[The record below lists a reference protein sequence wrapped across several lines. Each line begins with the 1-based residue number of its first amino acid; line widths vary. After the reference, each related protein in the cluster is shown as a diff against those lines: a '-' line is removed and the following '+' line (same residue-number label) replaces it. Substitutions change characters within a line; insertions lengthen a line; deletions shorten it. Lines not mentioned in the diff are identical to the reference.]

1 MLKKYFKGIVFPLLL
16 VFISSFSFAQLAP
29 IQKWNEFSGDSL
41 SGFNET
47 VVLQAAA
54 TENLDIKAI
63 NEILYFQKRH
73 FIYEKYNFYNY
84 RNAVKDGLY
93 TFTGSPAFRY
103 IGYQPPLINVAPC
116 VNEGFES
123 GNINGWT
130 ATRGTNPNSCI
141 YPPAPTPVTF
151 PTPSIITTS
160 VTPFVDPVFTVII
173 PPSPLGGSV
182 VAKISDQF
190 TANAT
195 VSKIQQTF
203 PVTSSNFLYKF
214 AYIANMAV
222 ANHTCCGPNSLAYF
236 SVKVRDQLGN
246 LLVCPNF
253 TFNSPAQPAVACPGS
268 TNTAWSPNQNVNISG
283 SNMLA
288 ARSNGWQQCAIDLTA
303 FIGTNITVEV
313 FVSDCALTG
322 HWAYVYFDSNCDVI
336 NFNVATPSGSVDIP
350 APNYTVT
357 PIGVCGQ
364 NATITAQA
372 GLGPY
377 NWNGPPGSGITN
389 ATTQAIVAGTVGQ
402 YTLSMFPPGA
412 CFPINR
418 FFNLTFAPPT
428 SVTASPT
435 VICSGGGSA
444 TLTATGALNYTW
456 NPSGSNTSS
465 IVVNPTVTTVYT
477 LSSQSGTCL
486 GTNTLQLNVSPSPT
500 VSVSNTG
507 TFCSGANATLSAS
520 GANTFT
526 WNPGALT
533 SSQIIVSP
541 TVSTVYTVSGTNSVG
556 CIGTTTTNLT
566 LIAAPQITA
575 VVISPASGS
584 VCSGSPISLIGTG
597 AFASNYTWT
606 PGNISGAF
614 VTFTPAA
621 TTIYTVVGANA
632 NGCLGFTVTPTI
644 TVDPGPSLTLTPSSP
659 SICIGG
665 TSTITA
671 TSTVA
676 TTYTW
681 NPGAINNSFAVVSP
695 TVTTN
700 YTVLGKDP
708 NGCISTTTVQQFVF
722 NNPTITI
729 SPSSPT
735 LCSGSSVTLSASGG
749 SGSNYTWTPG
759 PSTGSSVVV
768 SPLTNTTYTV
778 IGLAATG
785 CTAQATVAV
794 TVVANPTISAAV
806 SPTAICSGASAT
818 LTATGGSG
826 YTWTPGAATGS
837 STVVNPTVTTLY
849 TVSGSSLGCS
859 STSTV
864 NLVVNPVPTLTATAS
879 PTAIC
884 PLGTATLSALGAP
897 NYTWLP
903 GGSTAANT
911 TVSPAASTVYTLT
924 GATAL
929 GCTST
934 ATVQLVVNPTPTI
947 VASTSSPTLCSG
959 SSVTLS
965 ASGGSGSNYTWT
977 PGPSTG
983 SSVVVSPL
991 TNTTYTVIGLAATG
1005 CTAQA
1010 TVAVT
1015 VSPLPSLTLSA
1026 SPATICAGGS
1036 STLTALGAPSV
1047 TWNPGAIAGT
1057 TAIVSPTATTIFT
1070 VSASSGAGCPGT
1082 ETLAVVVNTVP
1093 TVIISSTSNTICVG
1107 NSATLSASGAA
1118 NFTWLPGGS
1127 TATSIVVNPV
1137 SSTVYSLSGTN
1148 GGTCSANSQFT
1159 LSVVP
1164 LPSLTLTASNATIC
1178 SGFTTALI
1186 ATGATNYT
1194 WDPGTITGSNI
1205 VVSPT
1210 VTTTYTLTGESNGC
1224 STTSTLLV
1232 FVNPLPTVTANA
1244 NPTIICVGLTT
1255 TLTAGGATTYTWLPG
1270 LQTGASFTDAPLATQ
1285 IYSVIGLDAN
1295 NCPNIAAVTVS
1306 VLPSPTV
1313 NVAASPTAICFGGST
1328 TLTATGANTYTWL
1341 PSASNNSAIVETPTV
1356 NATYTV
1362 IGDNAGCSQTQT
1374 IAITVNALPT
1384 ITAVTNPTVV
1394 CAGSGITLTANGGI
1408 SYTWAPIGSTL
1419 NPATDNPT
1427 ISTTYT
1433 VDGLDANG
1441 CSGQGTVNILVNA
1454 LPTLTLAASPA
1465 TICPGATS
1473 TLNASGAI
1481 NYTWSPQ
1488 NTTVNPVAVTP
1499 SLTTTY
1505 TASGEDANGCIGID
1519 SIQVVV
1525 VPSPTV
1531 LISPLNASVCAGSN
1545 VTLTATGATN
1555 YTWLPSNGTNSLT
1568 VETPT
1573 TTSTYTVIGDNGG
1586 GCPNSTTVSVF
1597 AFSLPTITAVTNPTV
1612 VCAGSGITLTANGG
1626 ISYTWAPI
1634 GSTLNPATDNPTI
1647 STTYT
1652 VDGLDAN
1659 GCSGQ
1664 GTVNILVNALPTL
1677 TLAASPAT
1685 ICSGNTS
1692 TLTASGAINYTWSPQ
1707 NTTVNPVPVTPTVT
1721 TTYTASG
1728 EDANGCIG
1736 IDSIQVQVV
1745 PVPTVAISPLNLTV
1759 CAGSSATLTA
1769 TGAANYTWLPSGS
1782 NNTFIVDN
1790 PTVTTTYTLIGDNGG
1805 NCPNTQ
1811 TVDIMVNPLPANV
1824 TVACSG
1830 TITCATPTV
1839 QLFAGST
1846 SSNVGYNWN
1855 GPNSYTSSIQN
1866 PTLNVQWGDFT
1877 VTVTD
1882 TITGC
1887 STTATINVPTDGS
1900 IPSVTATSS
1909 GSITCAVNTV
1919 TLIAVNTT
1927 TNPGYTWTGPASFTA
1942 NAQTVTVTSPGTY
1955 TVIVED
1961 LSSNCKD
1968 TAIVSVGIHTRVEIT
1983 ASISAATCSNGISL
1997 NNGQITLSNFGGFDK
2012 YDLNAG
2018 SSYTGT
2024 ATFSLGAANI
2034 PTNGI
2039 VTSNLANPTNTLAYT
2054 IRLFDN
2060 QGCIKDTTLILN
2072 PVDCVPKVLGIA
2084 KSIVS
2089 VITNTADGTY
2099 DVTYNVTLKN
2109 TDTAPLNNVSLTENL
2124 ANTFPFPTAFT
2135 VSAGPT
2141 VVSLNSSLLAN
2152 TGFDGLTQTNLIVSA
2167 QSTIVPNKT
2176 DSVRFTVKVA
2186 PNGNFGPFKNVVIG
2200 SAKTVFSVTVA
2211 DTSQTGSKPD
2221 PDLDNN
2227 PNNNNNPTVVSFT
2240 PVRLL
2245 GLTKRGYA
2253 VSVNNDPRH
2262 YKFYYTISVHNL
2274 GNDTIRNISITE
2286 DLTKAVKSPA
2296 SYTVLTKQATGALAA
2311 NVNFDGKTI
2320 TELLNVPVSKL
2331 RPNATDSIQLV
2342 LNVLTDTVRVFVNTA
2357 SVQATWKNIKTGVAD
2372 TLRDISNNGINPDK
2386 DGNYITNEYNDNMPT
2401 VIVLDALVYE
2411 PMVPNGFSPNGD
2423 GNHDLWVLYN
2433 IPFGCNVKVEIYNRW
2448 GNKVY
2453 TNNAYANDWD
2463 GTSNVSGTLGKNKLP
2478 QGTYYYILNYE
2489 GDCSELTPD
2498 QNKPKTGFVELR
2510 Y

>member
-778 IGLAATG
+778 
-785 CTAQATVAV
+785 
-794 TVVANPTISAAV
+794 
-806 SPTAICSGASAT
+806 
-818 LTATGGSG
+818 
-826 YTWTPGAATGS
+826 
-837 STVVNPTVTTLY
+837 
-849 TVSGSSLGCS
+849 
-859 STSTV
+859 
-864 NLVVNPVPTLTATAS
+864 
-879 PTAIC
+879 
-884 PLGTATLSALGAP
+884 
-897 NYTWLP
+897 
-903 GGSTAANT
+903 
-911 TVSPAASTVYTLT
+911 
-924 GATAL
+924 
-929 GCTST
+929 
-934 ATVQLVVNPTPTI
+934 
-947 VASTSSPTLCSG
+947 
-959 SSVTLS
+959 
-965 ASGGSGSNYTWT
+965 
-977 PGPSTG
+977 
-983 SSVVVSPL
+983 
-991 TNTTYTVIGLAATG
+991 
-1005 CTAQA
+1005 
-1010 TVAVT
+1010 
-1015 VSPLPSLTLSA
+1015 
-1026 SPATICAGGS
+1026 
-1036 STLTALGAPSV
+1036 
-1047 TWNPGAIAGT
+1047 
-1057 TAIVSPTATTIFT
+1057 
-1070 VSASSGAGCPGT
+1070 
-1082 ETLAVVVNTVP
+1082 
-1093 TVIISSTSNTICVG
+1093 
-1107 NSATLSASGAA
+1107 
-1118 NFTWLPGGS
+1118 
-1127 TATSIVVNPV
+1127 
-1137 SSTVYSLSGTN
+1137 
-1148 GGTCSANSQFT
+1148 
-1159 LSVVP
+1159 
-1164 LPSLTLTASNATIC
+1164 
-1178 SGFTTALI
+1178 
-1186 ATGATNYT
+1186 
-1194 WDPGTITGSNI
+1194 
-1205 VVSPT
+1205 
-1210 VTTTYTLTGESNGC
+1210 
-1224 STTSTLLV
+1224 
-1232 FVNPLPTVTANA
+1232 
-1244 NPTIICVGLTT
+1244 
-1255 TLTAGGATTYTWLPG
+1255 
-1270 LQTGASFTDAPLATQ
+1270 
-1285 IYSVIGLDAN
+1285 
-1295 NCPNIAAVTVS
+1295 
-1306 VLPSPTV
+1306 
-1313 NVAASPTAICFGGST
+1313 
-1328 TLTATGANTYTWL
+1328 
-1341 PSASNNSAIVETPTV
+1341 
-1356 NATYTV
+1356 
-1362 IGDNAGCSQTQT
+1362 
-1374 IAITVNALPT
+1374 
-1384 ITAVTNPTVV
+1384 
-1394 CAGSGITLTANGGI
+1394 
-1408 SYTWAPIGSTL
+1408 
-1419 NPATDNPT
+1419 
-1427 ISTTYT
+1427 
-1433 VDGLDANG
+1433 
-1441 CSGQGTVNILVNA
+1441 
-1454 LPTLTLAASPA
+1454 
-1465 TICPGATS
+1465 
-1473 TLNASGAI
+1473 
-1481 NYTWSPQ
+1481 
-1488 NTTVNPVAVTP
+1488 
-1499 SLTTTY
+1499 
-1505 TASGEDANGCIGID
+1505 
-1519 SIQVVV
+1519 
-1525 VPSPTV
+1525 
-1531 LISPLNASVCAGSN
+1531 
-1545 VTLTATGATN
+1545 
-1555 YTWLPSNGTNSLT
+1555 
-1568 VETPT
+1568 
-1573 TTSTYTVIGDNGG
+1573 
-1586 GCPNSTTVSVF
+1586 
-1597 AFSLPTITAVTNPTV
+1597 
-1612 VCAGSGITLTANGG
+1612 
-1626 ISYTWAPI
+1626 
-1634 GSTLNPATDNPTI
+1634 
-1647 STTYT
+1647 
-1652 VDGLDAN
+1652 
-1659 GCSGQ
+1659 
-1664 GTVNILVNALPTL
+1664 
-1677 TLAASPAT
+1677 
-1685 ICSGNTS
+1685 
-1692 TLTASGAINYTWSPQ
+1692 
-1707 NTTVNPVPVTPTVT
+1707 
-1721 TTYTASG
+1721 
-1728 EDANGCIG
+1728 
-1736 IDSIQVQVV
+1736 
-1745 PVPTVAISPLNLTV
+1745 
-1759 CAGSSATLTA
+1759 
-1769 TGAANYTWLPSGS
+1769 
-1782 NNTFIVDN
+1782 
-1790 PTVTTTYTLIGDNGG
+1790 
-1805 NCPNTQ
+1805 
-1811 TVDIMVNPLPANV
+1811 
-1824 TVACSG
+1824 
-1830 TITCATPTV
+1830 
-1839 QLFAGST
+1839 
-1846 SSNVGYNWN
+1846 
-1855 GPNSYTSSIQN
+1855 
-1866 PTLNVQWGDFT
+1866 
-1877 VTVTD
+1877 
-1882 TITGC
+1882 
-1887 STTATINVPTDGS
+1887 
-1900 IPSVTATSS
+1900 
-1909 GSITCAVNTV
+1909 
-1919 TLIAVNTT
+1919 
-1927 TNPGYTWTGPASFTA
+1927 
-1942 NAQTVTVTSPGTY
+1942 
-1955 TVIVED
+1955 
-1961 LSSNCKD
+1961 
-1968 TAIVSVGIHTRVEIT
+1968 
-1983 ASISAATCSNGISL
+1983 
-1997 NNGQITLSNFGGFDK
+1997 
-2012 YDLNAG
+2012 
-2018 SSYTGT
+2018 
-2024 ATFSLGAANI
+2024 
-2034 PTNGI
+2034 
-2039 VTSNLANPTNTLAYT
+2039 
-2054 IRLFDN
+2054 
-2060 QGCIKDTTLILN
+2060 
-2072 PVDCVPKVLGIA
+2072 
-2084 KSIVS
+2084 
-2089 VITNTADGTY
+2089 
-2099 DVTYNVTLKN
+2099 
-2109 TDTAPLNNVSLTENL
+2109 
-2124 ANTFPFPTAFT
+2124 
-2135 VSAGPT
+2135 
-2141 VVSLNSSLLAN
+2141 
-2152 TGFDGLTQTNLIVSA
+2152 
-2167 QSTIVPNKT
+2167 
-2176 DSVRFTVKVA
+2176 
-2186 PNGNFGPFKNVVIG
+2186 
-2200 SAKTVFSVTVA
+2200 
-2211 DTSQTGSKPD
+2211 
-2221 PDLDNN
+2221 
-2227 PNNNNNPTVVSFT
+2227 
-2240 PVRLL
+2240 
-2245 GLTKRGYA
+2245 
-2253 VSVNNDPRH
+2253 
-2262 YKFYYTISVHNL
+2262 
-2274 GNDTIRNISITE
+2274 
-2286 DLTKAVKSPA
+2286 
-2296 SYTVLTKQATGALAA
+2296 
-2311 NVNFDGKTI
+2311 
-2320 TELLNVPVSKL
+2320 
-2331 RPNATDSIQLV
+2331 
-2342 LNVLTDTVRVFVNTA
+2342 
-2357 SVQATWKNIKTGVAD
+2357 
-2372 TLRDISNNGINPDK
+2372 
-2386 DGNYITNEYNDNMPT
+2386 
-2401 VIVLDALVYE
+2401 
-2411 PMVPNGFSPNGD
+2411 
-2423 GNHDLWVLYN
+2423 
-2433 IPFGCNVKVEIYNRW
+2433 
-2448 GNKVY
+2448 
-2453 TNNAYANDWD
+2453 
-2463 GTSNVSGTLGKNKLP
+2463 
-2478 QGTYYYILNYE
+2478 
-2489 GDCSELTPD
+2489 
-2498 QNKPKTGFVELR
+2498 
-2510 Y
+2510 

>member
-1 MLKKYFKGIVFPLLL
+1 
-16 VFISSFSFAQLAP
+16 
-29 IQKWNEFSGDSL
+29 
-41 SGFNET
+41 
-47 VVLQAAA
+47 
-54 TENLDIKAI
+54 
-63 NEILYFQKRH
+63 
-73 FIYEKYNFYNY
+73 
-84 RNAVKDGLY
+84 
-93 TFTGSPAFRY
+93 
-103 IGYQPPLINVAPC
+103 
-116 VNEGFES
+116 
-123 GNINGWT
+123 
-130 ATRGTNPNSCI
+130 
-141 YPPAPTPVTF
+141 
-151 PTPSIITTS
+151 
-160 VTPFVDPVFTVII
+160 
-173 PPSPLGGSV
+173 
-182 VAKISDQF
+182 
-190 TANAT
+190 
-195 VSKIQQTF
+195 
-203 PVTSSNFLYKF
+203 
-214 AYIANMAV
+214 
-222 ANHTCCGPNSLAYF
+222 
-236 SVKVRDQLGN
+236 
-246 LLVCPNF
+246 
-253 TFNSPAQPAVACPGS
+253 
-268 TNTAWSPNQNVNISG
+268 
-283 SNMLA
+283 
-288 ARSNGWQQCAIDLTA
+288 
-303 FIGTNITVEV
+303 
-313 FVSDCALTG
+313 
-322 HWAYVYFDSNCDVI
+322 
-336 NFNVATPSGSVDIP
+336 
-350 APNYTVT
+350 
-357 PIGVCGQ
+357 
-364 NATITAQA
+364 
-372 GLGPY
+372 
-377 NWNGPPGSGITN
+377 
-389 ATTQAIVAGTVGQ
+389 
-402 YTLSMFPPGA
+402 
-412 CFPINR
+412 
-418 FFNLTFAPPT
+418 
-428 SVTASPT
+428 
-435 VICSGGGSA
+435 
-444 TLTATGALNYTW
+444 
-456 NPSGSNTSS
+456 
-465 IVVNPTVTTVYT
+465 
-477 LSSQSGTCL
+477 
-486 GTNTLQLNVSPSPT
+486 
-500 VSVSNTG
+500 
-507 TFCSGANATLSAS
+507 
-520 GANTFT
+520 
-526 WNPGALT
+526 
-533 SSQIIVSP
+533 
-541 TVSTVYTVSGTNSVG
+541 
-556 CIGTTTTNLT
+556 
-566 LIAAPQITA
+566 
-575 VVISPASGS
+575 
-584 VCSGSPISLIGTG
+584 
-597 AFASNYTWT
+597 
-606 PGNISGAF
+606 
-614 VTFTPAA
+614 
-621 TTIYTVVGANA
+621 
-632 NGCLGFTVTPTI
+632 
-644 TVDPGPSLTLTPSSP
+644 
-659 SICIGG
+659 
-665 TSTITA
+665 
-671 TSTVA
+671 
-676 TTYTW
+676 
-681 NPGAINNSFAVVSP
+681 
-695 TVTTN
+695 
-700 YTVLGKDP
+700 
-708 NGCISTTTVQQFVF
+708 
-722 NNPTITI
+722 
-729 SPSSPT
+729 
-735 LCSGSSVTLSASGG
+735 
-749 SGSNYTWTPG
+749 
-759 PSTGSSVVV
+759 
-768 SPLTNTTYTV
+768 
-778 IGLAATG
+778 
-785 CTAQATVAV
+785 
-794 TVVANPTISAAV
+794 
-806 SPTAICSGASAT
+806 
-818 LTATGGSG
+818 
-826 YTWTPGAATGS
+826 
-837 STVVNPTVTTLY
+837 
-849 TVSGSSLGCS
+849 
-859 STSTV
+859 
-864 NLVVNPVPTLTATAS
+864 
-879 PTAIC
+879 
-884 PLGTATLSALGAP
+884 
-897 NYTWLP
+897 
-903 GGSTAANT
+903 
-911 TVSPAASTVYTLT
+911 
-924 GATAL
+924 
-929 GCTST
+929 
-934 ATVQLVVNPTPTI
+934 
-947 VASTSSPTLCSG
+947 
-959 SSVTLS
+959 S

-1384 ITAVTNPTVV
+1384 ITAVSNPTVV

-1454 LPTLTLAASPA
+1454 LPTLTLAATPA

-1481 NYTWSPQ
+1481 NYTWAPINS
-1488 NTTVNPVAVTP
+1488 TVNPVAVTP

-1612 VCAGSGITLTANGG
+1612 VCAGLGVTLTANGG

-1652 VDGLDAN
+1652 VDGQDAN

-2109 TDTAPLNNVSLTENL
+2109 TDLAPLNNVSLTENL

-2342 LNVLTDTVRVFVNTA
+2342 LNVFTDTVRVFVNTA

>member
-41 SGFNET
+41 QGFNTTEM
-47 VVLQAAA
+47 LNAADK
-54 TENLDIKAI
+54 ENLDINAR
-63 NEILYFQKRH
+63 NAFLYNQKRH
-73 FIYEKYNFYNY
+73 FIYLKYNFYNY
-84 RNAVKDGLY
+84 KNAINDGLY
-93 TFTGSPAFRY
+93 SFSGTPAFRY
-103 IGYQPPLINVAPC
+103 LGYQPPLINVAPC

-130 ATRGTNPNSCI
+130 ASTGTNLNACN
-141 YPPAPTPVTF
+141 YPPTPIPVTF
-151 PTPSIITTS
+151 PNPSFITTS

-190 TANAT
+190 TANAN

-203 PVTSSNFLYKF
+203 PVTSTNFLYKF
-214 AYIANMAV
+214 AYIANMSV
-222 ANHTCCGPNSLAYF
+222 GNHTCCGGNSLPYF

-253 TFNSPAQPAVACPGS
+253 TFNSPAQPVVACPGS
-268 TNTAWSPNQNVNISG
+268 TNTAWSPNQIVNISG
-283 SNMLA
+283 NNVLA

-313 FVSDCALTG
+313 FASDCAPTG

-456 NPSGSNTSS
+456 NPSGSNTTS

-621 TTIYTVVGANA
+621 TTVYTVVGANA

-1384 ITAVTNPTVV
+1384 ITAVSNPTVV

-1454 LPTLTLAASPA
+1454 LPTLTLAATPA

-1481 NYTWSPQ
+1481 NYTWAPINS
-1488 NTTVNPVAVTP
+1488 TVNPVAVTP

-1728 EDANGCIG
+1728 EDANGCLG

-2089 VITNTADGTY
+2089 VNTNTADGTY

-2342 LNVLTDTVRVFVNTA
+2342 LNVFTDTVRVFVNTA

-2386 DGNYITNEYNDNMPT
+2386 DGNYITNEYYDNMPT

>member
-47 VVLQAAA
+47 EVIQAAA

-93 TFTGSPAFRY
+93 SFTGSPAFRY

-621 TTIYTVVGANA
+621 TTVYTVVGANA

-1244 NPTIICVGLTT
+1244 NPTIICMGLTT

-1384 ITAVTNPTVV
+1384 ITAVSNPTVV

-1454 LPTLTLAASPA
+1454 LPTLTLAATPA

-1481 NYTWSPQ
+1481 NYTWAPINS
-1488 NTTVNPVAVTP
+1488 TVNPVAVTP

-1555 YTWLPSNGTNSLT
+1555 YTWLPSNGTNSLS

-1612 VCAGSGITLTANGG
+1612 VCAGLGVTLTANGG

-2018 SSYTGT
+2018 LSYTGT

-2342 LNVLTDTVRVFVNTA
+2342 LNVFTDTVRVFVNTA

-2489 GDCSELTPD
+2489 GDCSELTPN